1 MIKTEKTAAAF
12 PRSKSGQMHLRKS
25 TGSTI
30 DLVCTLSVLFLLL
43 FLPLLDLAVVC
54 MKVTFV
60 HSAARNAARV
70 AGRAHSFNEPVDKNP
85 AALGIARD
93 IVEATRSGSLS
104 GVEITSS
111 DVKVSIVG
119 SPLDTSVPPIYQSQP
134 LKEVDAK
141 KYLYQVE
148 VEVKGRVT
156 PLVTLSKSIFGSV
169 PGLTEPIPVLA
180 CYREM
185 AEHPSGLA
193 K

>member
-1 MIKTEKTAAAF
+1 MKKIFAE
-12 PRSKSGQMHLRKS
+12 RMGGVSRKS
-25 TGSTI
+25 KGSTI

-70 AGRAHSFNEPVDKNP
+70 AGRANSYSEPGINSP
-85 AALGIARD
+85 AAIGIAKG
-93 IVEATRSGSLS
+93 IVEATKSGSLS
-104 GVEITSS
+104 GVEIAPA
-111 DVKVSIVG
+111 DVKVSIIG
-119 SPLDTSVPPIYQSQP
+119 SPLDPTLSPIRQSEP
-134 LKEVDAK
+134 LKDVDAK

-148 VEVKGRVT
+148 VEVKGKVT
-156 PLVTLSKSIFGSV
+156 PLVTLSKGLFGSV
-169 PGLTEPIPVLA
+169 PGLTEAIPVVA

>member
-1 MIKTEKTAAAF
+1 MKNYDTVQGNQRKTK
-12 PRSKSGQMHLRKS
+12 
-25 TGSTI
+25 GSTI

-60 HSAARNAARV
+60 HAAARNAARV
-70 AGRAHSFNEPVDKNP
+70 AGRANSFEASIESSPSATSIASGIVASSKN
-85 AALGIARD
+85 A
-93 IVEATRSGSLS
+93 SLS
-104 GVEITSS
+104 GVEIDPS
-111 DVKVSIVG
+111 DVRVSIVG
-119 SPLDTSVPPIYQSQP
+119 APLDSSLRPIYQSQP
-134 LKEVDAK
+134 LKEVDSK

-156 PLVTLSKSIFGSV
+156 PLVTLSKQIFGSV
-169 PGLTEPIPVLA
+169 PGLTESIPVVA

>member
-1 MIKTEKTAAAF
+1 MNTKFA
-12 PRSKSGQMHLRKS
+12 GQAKNYRNGK
-25 TGSTI
+25 GSTI

-54 MKVTFV
+54 MKVTFI

-70 AGRAHSFNEPVDKNP
+70 AGRAHSYSEPSDHNP
-85 AALGIARD
+85 AAIGVARD
-93 IVEATRSGSLS
+93 MVEATRSGSLS
-104 GVEITSS
+104 GVEIAPS
-111 DVKVSIVG
+111 DVKVSIIG
-119 SPLDTSVPPIYQSQP
+119 SPLDSALTPINQTQP
-134 LKEVDAK
+134 LKEVDNK

-148 VEVKGRVT
+148 VEVKGKVS
-156 PLVTLSKSIFGSV
+156 PLVTLSKSMFGSI
-169 PGLTEPIPVLA
+169 PGLTESIPVVA

>member
-1 MIKTEKTAAAF
+1 MKKYNVGRKLRGIK
-12 PRSKSGQMHLRKS
+12 
-25 TGSTI
+25 GSTI

-43 FLPLLDLAVVC
+43 FLPLLDLAVIC

-60 HSAARNAARV
+60 HAAARNAARV
-70 AGRAHSFNEPVDKNP
+70 AGRANSFDAFIDNNP
-85 AALGIARD
+85 SASSLAKEIVAATKSA
-93 IVEATRSGSLS
+93 SLS
-104 GVEITSS
+104 GVDIEPS
-111 DVKVSIVG
+111 DVKVSIIG
-119 SPLDTSVPPIYQSQP
+119 APLDPALLPIYQSQP
-134 LKEVDAK
+134 LKEVDSK

-156 PLVTLSKSIFGSV
+156 PLVSLSKELFGSV
-169 PGLTEPIPVLA
+169 PGLTEPIPVVA

>member
-1 MIKTEKTAAAF
+1 MLYPCSGRGQGMKKSIKQGE
-12 PRSKSGQMHLRKS
+12 LRQVR
-25 TGSTI
+25 GSTI

-43 FLPLLDLAVVC
+43 FLPLLDLAVIC

-70 AGRAHSFNEPVDKNP
+70 AGRSNSFNNSIDSPSASGVAK
-85 AALGIARD
+85 GM
-93 IVEATRSGSLS
+93 VEASRSASLS
-104 GVEITSS
+104 GVEIDPT

-119 SPLDTSVPPIYQSQP
+119 SPLDPKLPAIYQSQP
-134 LKEVDAK
+134 LKEVDSK
-141 KYLYQVE
+141 KYLYQIE

-156 PLVTLSKSIFGSV
+156 PLVTLSKEMFGSV
-169 PGLTEPIPVLA
+169 PGLTESIPIVA